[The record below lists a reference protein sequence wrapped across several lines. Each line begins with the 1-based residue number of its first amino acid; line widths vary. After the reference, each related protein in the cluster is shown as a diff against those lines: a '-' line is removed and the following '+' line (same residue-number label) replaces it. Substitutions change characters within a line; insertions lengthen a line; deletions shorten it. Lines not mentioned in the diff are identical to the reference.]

1 MSLEKIL
8 IIDDEPIVCKALREI
23 LPKKRFSVA
32 MAGTIAEAEGA
43 LTHEKFDL
51 IFCDVRLPDGSGQDF
66 LERIMAAGEPPL
78 VVMMTGYGSIE
89 SAVSCMRA
97 GAYDYLLKPFT
108 PDIIEVLLKKAESF
122 GQLVKVNRILSESG
136 DEGDLLG
143 DSPVMRRLRQLILK
157 VAPTDATV
165 LLTGESGTGK
175 EMVARELYR
184 NSPRKSAPF
193 IKVNCAAVS
202 ETLMESEFFGHERGA
217 FTGATDRRE
226 GRFELA
232 NGGTLL
238 LDEISEIPLHLQAK
252 LLRVLQEKEFERV
265 GGNKTI
271 KCNVRILATSNRD
284 LLHSVAEGKF
294 RQDLYYRLNV
304 FPIHV
309 PALRERC
316 DDISLL
322 ADAFLKRYA
331 RKHGVKSPGWAPE
344 TVASIRGYN
353 WPGNVRELQ
362 NTVERA
368 VILAEAGRPIPQSL
382 LNLPAMAA
390 AAVPA
395 PVVATAAAVP
405 VAVPP
410 AVAEPAVVL
419 PAVAPAPASV
429 APAAPVALA
438 GDEQFL
444 SLDDLEQ
451 QHILDALKKT
461 GGNRTQ
467 AAAILKISI
476 RTLRNKLNLYREQG
490 VAVALIGQDE
500 GE

>member
-1 MSLEKIL
+1 
-8 IIDDEPIVCKALREI
+8 
-23 LPKKRFSVA
+23 
-32 MAGTIAEAEGA
+32 
-43 LTHEKFDL
+43 
-51 IFCDVRLPDGSGQDF
+51 
-66 LERIMAAGEPPL
+66 
-78 VVMMTGYGSIE
+78 MMTGYGSIE
-89 SAVSCMRA
+89 SAVSCMRT
-97 GAYDYLLKPFT
+97 GAFDYLLKPFT
-108 PDIIEVLLKKAESF
+108 PDIIEVLVKKAESF

-202 ETLMESEFFGHERGA
+202 ENLMESEFFGHERGA
-217 FTGATDRRE
+217 FTGATERRE

-265 GGNKTI
+265 GGNKTM
-271 KCNVRILATSNRD
+271 KSNVRILATSNRD
-284 LLHSVAEGKF
+284 LLGSVQQGKF

-309 PALRERC
+309 PARRERT
-316 DDISLL
+316 DDVVML
-322 ADAFLKRYA
+322 ADAFLKRYS
-331 RKHGVKSPGWAPE
+331 RKHGLKSAGWSEAAA
-344 TVASIRGYN
+344 ASIRGYS

-368 VILAEAGRPIPQSL
+368 VILAEPGRPIPPSL
-382 LNLPAMAA
+382 LSLPEMAPSMNSSDKPMA
-390 AAVPA
+390 
-395 PVVATAAAVP
+395 
-405 VAVPP
+405 
-410 AVAEPAVVL
+410 
-419 PAVAPAPASV
+419 AVAPAE
-429 APAAPVALA
+429 PVALTSA
-438 GDEQFL
+438 SAAPPPAAAEPAAAVESFL
-444 SLDDLEQ
+444 SLEDLEQ
-451 QHILDALKKT
+451 KHILDALRKT
-461 GGNRTQ
+461 NGNRTQ

>member
-23 LPKKRFSVA
+23 LPKKRFTVST
-32 MAGTIAEAEGA
+32 AGMIAEAEA
-43 LTHEKFDL
+43 TLAREKFDL

-66 LERIMAAGEPPL
+66 LERMMTSPEPPL

-89 SAVSCMRA
+89 SAVMCMRA
-97 GAYDYLLKPFT
+97 GAFDYLIKPFT
-108 PDIIEVLLKKAESF
+108 PDIIEVIVKKAESF

-202 ETLMESEFFGHERGA
+202 ENLMESEFFGHERGA
-217 FTGATDRRE
+217 FTGATERRE

-265 GGNKTI
+265 GGNKTM
-271 KCNVRILATSNRD
+271 KSNVRILATSNRD
-284 LLHSVAEGKF
+284 LLHSVQDGKF

-309 PALRERC
+309 PPLRERTG
-316 DDISLL
+316 DVVML
-322 ADAFLKRYA
+322 ADAFLKRYS
-331 RKHGVKSPGWAPE
+331 RKHGLKSAGWSEAA
-344 TVASIRGYN
+344 VASIRDYS

-368 VILAEAGRPIPQSL
+368 VILAEPGRPIPPSL
-382 LNLPAMAA
+382 LSLPEMAPSTNA
-390 AAVPA
+390 SDKPMA
-395 PVVATAAAVP
+395 
-405 VAVPP
+405 
-410 AVAEPAVVL
+410 
-419 PAVAPAPASV
+419 APAPAEPAGAPV
-429 APAAPVALA
+429 AAAPAPAAPAPA
-438 GDEQFL
+438 APAAAESFL
-444 SLDDLEQ
+444 SLEDLEQ
-451 QHILDALKKT
+451 QHILDALRKT
-461 GGNRTQ
+461 NGNRTQ
-467 AAAILKISI
+467 AATILKISI

-500 GE
+500 AE